1 MNKKDV
7 KNPLN
12 KIKEALTRIRS
23 LAEKPEEVELEEAPS
38 PNQAAID
45 AYLKRGGKIKRYV
58 PDPKK
63 WDKEVEKTAKW
74 FSNIARK
81 EKEASKKSEPSRRY
95 VQKSTRKKKETPT
108 EIMQHYKLPDY
119 MVHDNIT
126 KFPKILMSGI
136 NKIIPGV
143 KFKKHVIAHQKWG
156 KIPGLGV
163 LLPGEK
169 IPKLMIQ
176 WNQRVKDP
184 NIDYIWADPEYA
196 EKGTDP
202 STYRKNDMIVWINEA
217 ATAIDSAI
225 KGKVDWFQ
233 RKEFEGKTPE
243 DVAKRTLQYLKTK
256 VKRMTKE
263 DIDIEEVLDIKNTS
277 MGDVIKDFQN
287 SDAPQFKGK
296 SDKKRKEMAIAAKL
310 SADRNEET
318 DKDEDPKSKKKDKLN
333 LKPKMDETMKKYKDL
348 LKGLKEK
355 SVKEDT
361 DKDTP
366 GTQGDAAEYAKK
378 RDAVLKKFGV
388 KSCAALGTEK
398 EKKACY
404 KALDDA
410 HVADHEEQV
419 KREAVEVDGRKKGY
433 KEALAR
439 INSRKSKV
447 LEKKKSEVKEA
458 VTASGVEYGEQ
469 DFDHISR
476 LENIAVPNIG
486 ETYKEFMDQGLEGPY
501 LWKGEPY
508 FFDRKVGS
516 WFSVTSEDYVDD
528 DLNKELSFRYV
539 KDGIY
544 KPQFGS

>member
-1 MNKKDV
+1 M
-7 KNPLN
+7 
-12 KIKEALTRIRS
+12 S
-23 LAEKPEEVELEEAPS
+23 G
-38 PNQAAID
+38 
-45 AYLKRGGKIKRYV
+45 GGKQDGSMPYNLPNYVTHKDIKKF
-58 PDPKK
+58 PSSLTSGLKK
-63 WDKEVEKTAKW
+63 IISGAKM
-74 FSNIARK
+74 
-81 EKEASKKSEPSRRY
+81 
-95 VQKSTRKKKETPT
+95 QKYEIKTRK
-108 EIMQHYKLPDY
+108 Y
-119 MVHDNIT
+119 
-126 KFPKILMSGI
+126 
-136 NKIIPGV
+136 
-143 KFKKHVIAHQKWG
+143 G
-156 KIPGLGV
+156 KIPGLGIAF
-163 LLPGEK
+163 PGNTV
-169 IPKLMIQ
+169 PKLMIQ
-176 WNQRVKDP
+176 FDEDTSVRDPNPQWSEKGKDP
-184 NIDYIWADPEYA
+184 
-196 EKGTDP
+196 KTF
-202 STYRKNDMIVWINEA
+202 RKFQMTVWINEA

-355 SVKEDT
+355 SVKEDS

-419 KREAVEVDGRKKGY
+419 NKEAVEVDGRKKGY

-458 VTASGVEYGEQ
+458 VTASGIEYGEQ
-469 DFDHISR
+469 DFDIGNR